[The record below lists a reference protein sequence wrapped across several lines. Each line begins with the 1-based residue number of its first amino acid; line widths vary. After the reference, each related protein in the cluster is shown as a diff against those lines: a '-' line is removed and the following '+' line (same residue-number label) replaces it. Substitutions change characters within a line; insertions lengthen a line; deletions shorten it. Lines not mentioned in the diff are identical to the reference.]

1 MKILT
6 FDVETTT
13 SNKGNPFDET
23 NKLVCVGLKR
33 SDRIKND
40 ILYSDTYAWR
50 EHLQREINQ
59 ADLIVGFNI
68 KFDLHWLRKIGIDF
82 SGKKIWDC
90 QLGEFILENQKN
102 PYPSLDQ
109 AAEKYGLPKKLDVV
123 KTEYWDKGIDTDNI
137 PRNILSEYLNQDLL
151 LTEQVFLKQREL
163 FQTSNKDQFKLFR
176 LHCMDLLILEE
187 MEWNGIVFNTEKAQQ
202 KVYEIK
208 DELETIYKEFNGL
221 LGGVPVNLSSNDH
234 VSCILY
240 GGIISEEIRVPIGV
254 YKTGAKIGQTRYK
267 VIIKEYALPRLV
279 DPLEGTEVKKPEGKG
294 QYWKVNDTV
303 LRSLKLNKEAKKIV
317 GLLKRQSELDKLCN
331 TYLIGYP
338 SLITKMNW
346 PHNMIHGTL
355 NQCVTVTGRLSSS
368 KPNLQNVDPI
378 TKLFMESRYESK

>member
-1 MKILT
+1 
-6 FDVETTT
+6 VETTT

-33 SDRIKND
+33 LDETKSYTFYND
-40 ILYSDTYAWR
+40 YYGWLDCI
-50 EHLQREINQ
+50 QREIKN

-68 KFDLHWLRKIGIDF
+68 KFDLHWLRKSGINF

-123 KTEYWDKGIDTDNI
+123 KNEYWDKGIDTDNI
-137 PRNILSEYLNQDLL
+137 PRNILSEYLNQDLV

-254 YKTGAKIGQTRYK
+254 YKTGAKTGQTRYK

-317 GLLKRQSELDKLCN
+317 SLLKRQSELDKLCN

-346 PHNMIHGTL
+346 PSNMIHGTL

-378 TKLFMESRYESK
+378 TKLFMESRYL

>member
-50 EHLQREINQ
+50 EPLQREINQ

-202 KVYEIK
+202 KVCEIK